1 MMSET
6 LRNIPLGTTAI
17 LTSLEGNP
25 DFIRRLNEMGF
36 LPGTKFKLLR
46 RAPFGGP
53 VEVSFGHTRIA
64 FRPDASVTIHIH
76 VLA

>member
-1 MMSET
+1 MILET
-6 LRNIPLGTTAI
+6 LRNIPIGTTAI

-25 DFIRRLNEMGF
+25 VFIRRLNEMGF
-36 LPGTKFKLLR
+36 LPGTKFRLLR

-53 VEVSFGHTRIA
+53 VEVSYGHTRIA